1 MAERRRRGGICGSRA
16 AHGWRG
22 HRVRA
27 DCPGARGRFDSS
39 RRGRVLDLHQ
49 PVRRVDGVEIGTVM
63 GLVFGSSHVALVRW
77 GTESTFE
84 AVDDLV
90 EVRLPRR

>member
-1 MAERRRRGGICGSRA
+1 
-16 AHGWRG
+16 
-22 HRVRA
+22 
-27 DCPGARGRFDSS
+27 
-39 RRGRVLDLHQ
+39 
-49 PVRRVDGVEIGTVM
+49 M